1 MYRCDVVLRME
12 KFEMKNPEVFKDK
25 TLQDILE
32 EIYQHAENKRN
43 TIDVLMES
51 LTKLIK
57 KPSDA
62 AVIVPVVQDL
72 LEVGIKNDE
81 HLVKIATIAQRILT
95 AGESSSPSGEFMLSQ
110 KDRDELLEAAQSERA
125 LAEETALKE
134 LEEAVKDSTKAED
147 IPKAESK

>member
-1 MYRCDVVLRME
+1 
-12 KFEMKNPEVFKDK
+12 MKNPEVFEGK

-32 EIYQHAENKRN
+32 EIYEHAANKRK
-43 TIDVLMES
+43 TIDTLMES
-51 LTKLIK
+51 LTQLIK

-95 AGESSSPSGEFMLSQ
+95 AGESSASTGEFVLSQ
-110 KDRDELLEAAQSERA
+110 ADRDELLAAAESDRA

-134 LEEAVKDSTKAED
+134 LGEAVKDSTKAED
-147 IPKAESK
+147 LKVESK